1 MFLIYLGAKNYEYNA
16 NYESVHKITEK
27 IATHLLEDQSV
38 FIIQSAD
45 LSHIFG
51 CDLDQNQTGIIMKG
65 NGPHHPQ
72 KLYDIV
78 RINSLMIYSDIIDYS
93 IVGDTNTP
101 LLRFISKVKK
111 GDKIS
116 TGQFMNYHSFT
127 NQQLKQLLKNF
138 FPQHKNRT

>member
-1 MFLIYLGAKNYEYNA
+1 MTKILGAKNYEYNA

-27 IATHLLEDQSV
+27 IAIHLLEDQSV

-65 NGPHHPQ
+65 KGPHHPQ
-72 KLYDIV
+72 KFYDIV

-93 IVGDTNTP
+93 IVGDTKTP